1 MTKVIQNALKIQ
13 LEIDF
18 MNLDHLAEE
27 EGKATAE
34 KAAQSRSADV
44 GKSSQ
49 GLDCIGLV

>member
-1 MTKVIQNALKIQ
+1 
-13 LEIDF
+13 
-18 MNLDHLAEE
+18 MNLDYLAE
-27 EGKATAE
+27 KTTAE

>member
-1 MTKVIQNALKIQ
+1 MTKGTQNALKIQ

-18 MNLDHLAEE
+18 MNLDYFAKKKE
-27 EGKATAE
+27 KATAE
-34 KAAQSRSADV
+34 KAQSRSADV